1 VATSFD
7 SIYKKFLGE
16 IDDYELGLVSDAEL
30 NEILFGYLDK
40 ARSLYFPQCDKNLE
54 SITESLGVGEFVE
67 DLSPQEQYILVLGMK
82 KAWLSPKINNADLM
96 TKSVGDRDYKAVQG
110 TNYIKELSKLDAQ
123 IKDEIREYAVSYTYK
138 NFSLE
143 GW

>member
-16 IDDYELGLVSDAEL
+16 IDDYELGLVSDEEL

-54 SITESLGVGEFVE
+54 LLTETLGVGEFEE
-67 DLSPQEQYILVLGMK
+67 DLTSREQYILALGMK

-96 TKSVGDRDYKAVQG
+96 TKAVGDRDYKAVQG